1 MDYEAPF
8 DALQQSPIGKAL
20 MECKAKWTV
29 QVAISDDVIKVFR
42 LKC

>member
-1 MDYEAPF
+1 V
-8 DALQQSPIGKAL
+8 
-20 MECKAKWTV
+20 ECKAKWTV

>member
-8 DALQQSPIGKAL
+8 DAFQQPPISKAL
-20 MECKAKWTV
+20 MQRKAKRTV
-29 QVAISDDVIKVFR
+29 QIAISDDVIKVFR